1 MADTMRHAEVGENRS
16 RVAAETERL
25 GIPETSCEND
35 DRRMD
40 AEPTE
45 LSVADIVARVMDK
58 YDKAFEELAKL

>member
-1 MADTMRHAEVGENRS
+1 MGHAEVGENRS
-16 RVAAETERL
+16 GVAAETERL
-25 GIPETSCEND
+25 GIQETLCETH